1 MQLRIVHETRYD
13 YATPV
18 ESAQH
23 LAFVQPRDTPAQR
36 VLSHRL
42 LLAPPVADV
51 HHTQDV
57 WGNHRAHWALLTP
70 HRQLIITADSTVATR
85 QTRLMPTTC
94 KALGWESARERFV
107 YAAGGPYEPA
117 SEFVFPSPLV
127 PCHELLADRAREAFT
142 PNRSLPEA
150 AIALMAQLHTTL
162 QYRPQSTQVNPPV
175 LEALERGEGVCQ
187 DFAHI
192 LVGCLRSLGL
202 AARYVS
208 GYLLTHPP
216 HGVARMLG
224 ADASHAWASAYIPGL
239 SDDPEDSWLDLD
251 PTNNRWGWASPGE
264 DYVCVATG
272 RDYADVCPVRGVI
285 QGGAQHRLGVAVTV
299 APVNDWPEPDPP
311 SATPLADN
319 AVA

>member
-13 YATPV
+13 YASTV

-23 LAFVQPRDTPAQR
+23 LAFVQPRNTPAQT
-36 VLSHRL
+36 VLTHQL
-42 LLAPPVADV
+42 VLAPVVADV
-51 HHTQDV
+51 VYALDV
-57 WGNHRAHWALLTP
+57 WGNHRAHWALLAP

-85 QTRLMPTTC
+85 QRRPLPLAC
-94 KALGWESARERFV
+94 KTLAWEAARERFV
-107 YAAGGPYEPA
+107 YAAGAPYEPA

-127 PCHELLADRAREAFT
+127 PCHELLADVARDLFT
-142 PNRSLPEA
+142 PSRSLVEA
-150 AIALMAQLHTTL
+150 CIALMTHLHTTL
-162 QYRPQSTQVNPPV
+162 RYRPLSTQVNTPV

-216 HGVARMLG
+216 SGVARLLG
-224 ADASHAWASAYIPGL
+224 ADASHAWASVYVPGL
-239 SDDPEDSWLDLD
+239 SDDPADSWLDLD
-251 PTNNRWGWASPGE
+251 PTNNRWGWASPGD

-285 QGGAQHRLGVAVTV
+285 HGGAQHRLGVAVTV
-299 APVNDWPEPDPP
+299 APISDWPAARDMA
-311 SATPLADN
+311 SASGNSEA
-319 AVA
+319 